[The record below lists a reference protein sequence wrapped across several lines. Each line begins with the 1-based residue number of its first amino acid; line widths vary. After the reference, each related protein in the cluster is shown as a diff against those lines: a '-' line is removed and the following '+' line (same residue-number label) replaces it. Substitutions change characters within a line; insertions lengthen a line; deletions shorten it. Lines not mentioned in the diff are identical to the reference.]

1 MIKLDAKAWLIIS
14 LGVLLIINILIN
26 QRNKVDYK
34 KEDITKLHHSNDS
47 LIRLNDSIRL
57 VNNNLDKKILEIETN
72 IISLNKT
79 KKEIEVELEKLKK
92 SKNETATRINA
103 LSASDVSIAFSEYL
117 EVRAKSKNSN

>member
-1 MIKLDAKAWLIIS
+1 VIKLDAKAWLIIS